1 MAGIGSTLKS
11 AATSAA
17 NSLFG
22 NLEQA
27 ILEIE
32 DYRAAA
38 AATANQMMTQI
49 SNSSAGG
56 PLTQSD
62 TNILSNAAQAV
73 AGQTF
78 AAGNFE
84 KKTFKVQ
91 FNPSEIQL
99 DSVSFPQNMANAVD
113 GGAQSIYNDL
123 CKPRVDLTL
132 RLYFDAV
139 NLADS
144 FMWEKFTSGVS
155 AQSAVNIASA
165 VAGAKGKVWTVQTQ
179 VEGLVAALRN
189 MYTRRITFHWADFSF
204 SGQLNTIMA
213 QYTMFS
219 TSGRPVRAQVLMR
232 LRQDSSTAATRSNWQ
247 SDFQKAFGGT
257 GASSLGSLSSGMGSL
272 LNF

>member
-1 MAGIGSTLKS
+1 MAGIGNTLKS
-11 AATSAA
+11 GITSAA

-99 DSVSFPQNMANAVD
+99 DSVAFPQNMANALD
-113 GGAQSIYNDL
+113 GGAQSLLNDL

-139 NLADS
+139 NLSDS

-165 VAGAKGKVWTVQTQ
+165 VAGTKGKVWTVQTQ

-232 LRQDSSTAATRSNWQ
+232 LRQDSSTAATRGNWK
-247 SDFQKAFGGT
+247 SDFDKAFGGT
-257 GASSLGSLSSGMGSL
+257 GAKIGSLTSGMGSL

>member
-32 DYRAAA
+32 DYRQAAIANMARMAQSGPDGLEANLAKVTSLAVADQVA
-38 AATANQMMTQI
+38 AATLE
-49 SNSSAGG
+49 GG
-56 PLTQSD
+56 K
-62 TNILSNAAQAV
+62 
-73 AGQTF
+73 
-78 AAGNFE
+78 FE

-99 DSVSFPQNMANAVD
+99 DSVAFPQNMANAVD
-113 GGAQSIYNDL
+113 GGAQSLLNDL

-132 RLYFDAV
+132 KLYFDAV